1 MYCVATSQ
9 NETPD
14 PQSMGELLEMAG
26 AQPDLRRG
34 ETVDGVVM
42 RVDQDGL
49 LVNIGGKSEGL
60 VPAREMRS
68 LTAEDRLNLQ
78 VGSSLYAYVLRPES
92 EEGSALLSVDRAR
105 SEQGW
110 RVLEKA
116 LEADEV
122 VEAALVGANRGGAI
136 VELEGVQG
144 FVPLSHLTPS
154 TRDQLLEMGE
164 DGVPEGDPRQ
174 LRLKVLEIDRRRRR
188 AVLSERLA
196 ERESREQQKG
206 RLLQELQEGETR
218 KGRVSG
224 ISPFGVF
231 VDLGGADGLIH
242 ISELSWKPVR
252 APEEIVHVGEEVD
265 VFVLKID
272 RDRGRI
278 SLSLRRLHAEPWE
291 TLAETFHVGQIV
303 TGTVTRLAPFGA
315 FAQVDGAVEGL
326 IHISEL
332 SDRRIEHPREV
343 VKEGDMLELRVLH
356 LDPERRRLGLSRKQ
370 ALEEI

>member
-1 MYCVATSQ
+1 
-9 NETPD
+9 
-14 PQSMGELLEMAG
+14 
-26 AQPDLRRG
+26 
-34 ETVDGVVM
+34 VDGVVM

>member
-1 MYCVATSQ
+1 MATSQ
-9 NETPD
+9 NQASD
-14 PQSMGELLEMAG
+14 PQSMAELLEMAG
-26 AQPDLRRG
+26 VQPVVRRG

-42 RVDQDGL
+42 RIDQDGI

-60 VPAREMRS
+60 VPAKEMRTVS
-68 LTAEDRLNLQ
+68 AEDRANLQ
-78 VGSSLYAYVLRPES
+78 VGTSIYAYVLRPES

-110 RVLEKA
+110 RVMEKA
-116 LEADEV
+116 LEADEP
-122 VEAALVGANRGGAI
+122 VEAAVVGVNRGGAI

-144 FVPLSHLTPS
+144 FVPLSHLTPA
-154 TRDQLLEMGE
+154 TRDRIQDMGS
-164 DGVPEGDPRQ
+164 EGEEQEIGPT
-174 LRLKVLEIDRRRRR
+174 LRLKVLEIDRRRHR

-196 ERESREQQKG
+196 ERESRDQRKG
-206 RLLQELQEGETR
+206 RLLQELKESEVR

-242 ISELSWKPVR
+242 ISELSWQPVR
-252 APEEIVHVGEEVD
+252 TPEEVVRVGDEVD
-265 VFVLKID
+265 VFVLKVD
-272 RDRGRI
+272 RERGRI
-278 SLSLRRLHAEPWE
+278 SLSLRRLQPEPWE
-291 TLAETFHVGQIV
+291 TLTDTFHVGQIV

-315 FAQVDGAVEGL
+315 FAQVEGAVEGL

-332 SDRRIEHPREV
+332 SDLRIEHPREV
-343 VKEGDMLELRVLH
+343 VKEGDVLELRVLH